1 MNGPF
6 TNSLLN
12 AFEAENDSKKSVWL
26 TRRSDI
32 VVMLEASGHRKPGF
46 LIIMRPTV
54 KTLPDD
60 TLDDGFICGSLFEIV
75 VVTPFTVHYSW
86 VMIVSTIIIITD
98 LSIKNFSSR
107 HSRPRY
113 YLFPEKN
120 SCISFQ
126 CQAFPFSSEWQILV
140 LLLIIIKPFP
150 LPTSDKL
157 HTNNGFSK
165 KNKDPGAWSFSFG
178 IETNKE

>member
-32 VVMLEASGHRKPGF
+32 VVMLEASGQRKPGF

-75 VVTPFTVHYSW
+75 VVTTLHISYSTLLMSYDCFYDYHYYW
-86 VMIVSTIIIITD
+86 
-98 LSIKNFSSR
+98 
-107 HSRPRY
+107 
-113 YLFPEKN
+113 
-120 SCISFQ
+120 
-126 CQAFPFSSEWQILV
+126 
-140 LLLIIIKPFP
+140 P
-150 LPTSDKL
+150 L
-157 HTNNGFSK
+157 H
-165 KNKDPGAWSFSFG
+165 
-178 IETNKE
+178 